1 MLRGA
6 RWVET
11 DPLLRVVNCV
21 AAPIVCIDPPGK
33 VNRCLNHLLVSRMG
47 VRNPT
52 AFAIM
57 RFCATDC
64 AMALR
69 DNTPDEQSSRLRQ
82 PGKAQLSLKGWEPVG
97 IRRSVSH
104 FMRVLASV
112 KSVRIGQTGLMLPM
126 KNSTRF
132 NFEICTEA
140 KEERRRR

>member
-69 DNTPDEQSSRLRQ
+69 DNTPDEQSSRLRR
-82 PGKAQLSLKGWEPVG
+82 PGEAQLSLRGWKPV
-97 IRRSVSH
+97 RVRCSVPN
-104 FMRVLASV
+104 FMCVLARV
-112 KSVRIGQTGLMLPM
+112 KSIQDGQTDLMLPM
-126 KNSTRF
+126 NHLTLIQLR
-132 NFEICTEA
+132 NLH
-140 KEERRRR
+140 